1 MDIKE
6 VCDMLPPQ
14 LTKYVKQININKYIN
29 YQEEGFVGGEVFP
42 KDSKIVN
49 LYNTPF
55 YKEDYIPILIHE
67 LGHVLDLNF
76 NKKFYHTNE
85 YIGISNSHEWINAIY
100 DDDNGELKLVTD
112 YAFDSYEKYLIEKE
126 HDKLYIEDFA
136 DSIRLYFWSDR
147 GGFKRN
153 YPNRSKVI
161 ERLLYG

>member
-55 YKEDYIPILIHE
+55 YKEDYIPL
-67 LGHVLDLNF
+67 
-76 NKKFYHTNE
+76 
-85 YIGISNSHEWINAIY
+85 
-100 DDDNGELKLVTD
+100 
-112 YAFDSYEKYLIEKE
+112 
-126 HDKLYIEDFA
+126 
-136 DSIRLYFWSDR
+136 
-147 GGFKRN
+147 
-153 YPNRSKVI
+153 
-161 ERLLYG
+161 